1 MTTAIASPAD
11 DNQELFALAVELRN
25 AESPG
30 EYLMCK
36 AGNHFFHR
44 TDAHWLYKHTCDS
57 CGTEALESTVRDFL
71 NAKTDAAATRAL
83 RPLERRSRRRQSL
96 AAFKAETAE
105 RVEAGRLAKALSQ
118 DIAFVLDK

>member
-1 MTTAIASPAD
+1 MTAIASPAPAD
-11 DNQELFALAVELRN
+11 DNETLFAKAVAIRN

-36 AGNHFFHR
+36 AGSHFYHH

-96 AAFKAETAE
+96 AEFKRQAAE
-105 RVEAGRLAKALSQ
+105 RVEAGRLAKAFEQ
-118 DIAFVLDK
+118 KITFVLD